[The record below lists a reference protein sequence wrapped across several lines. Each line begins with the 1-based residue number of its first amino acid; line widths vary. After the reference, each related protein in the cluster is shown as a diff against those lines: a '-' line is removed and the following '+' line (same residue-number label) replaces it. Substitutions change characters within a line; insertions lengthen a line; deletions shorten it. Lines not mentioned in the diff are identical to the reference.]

1 MATVFSRIIAGEIPC
16 YKIAENDRFI
26 AFLDVNPVALGHAL
40 VVPKQEVDYLFDLD
54 PSTLS
59 EITLFARDVAAKIKN
74 AVPCLRIG
82 LSVIGLEVPHAHI
95 HLVPLNKLS
104 DINFEKPRLSF
115 TAEEYTALAKKISES

>member
-1 MATVFSRIIAGEIPC
+1 MATVFSRIIAGELSC

-54 PSTLS
+54 NSTLA
-59 EITLFARDVAAKIKN
+59 EITLFARDVASKIKTV
-74 AVPCLRIG
+74 VPCLRVG
-82 LSVIGLEVPHAHI
+82 VAVIGLEVPHAHI
-95 HLVPLNKLS
+95 HLVPLNTLS